1 MDTLLKDGIADD
13 AGIFDW
19 SFTGT
24 IVHNLKNQSIN
35 FDTGVVTINTETFT
49 LDNCIFRNAATR
61 NDTSIK
67 QLHQRDVSLQV
78 DQFDAV
84 DRVVEVP
91 IPQDPFSITQG
102 DKFIDED
109 ENEWRIIAIDLC
121 TLGTRYRL
129 GLKVFV

>member
-1 MDTLLKDGIADD
+1 MDTLLRDGIADD
-13 AGIFDW
+13 AEIFDW
-19 SFTGT
+19 KFKGR
-24 IVHNLKNQSIN
+24 IRHNLKSPVVD
-35 FDTGVVTINTETFT
+35 FSTGQAVFPTVEFT
-49 LDNCIFRNAATR
+49 LENCIFRNAATR
-61 NDTSIK
+61 NDTAIK

-91 IPQDPFSITQG
+91 IPEAPYEVHQG
-102 DKFIDED
+102 DTFIGED
-109 ENEWRIIAIDLC
+109 DKEWRIIAIDLC